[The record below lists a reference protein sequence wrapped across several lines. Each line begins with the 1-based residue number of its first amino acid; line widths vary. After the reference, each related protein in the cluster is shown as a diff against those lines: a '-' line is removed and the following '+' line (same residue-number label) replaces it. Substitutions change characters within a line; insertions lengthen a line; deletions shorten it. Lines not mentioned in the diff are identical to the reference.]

1 MKTAPGAIR
10 PTFILAFTLL
20 VVMLGYGMVLPV
32 MPFYIEKLGA
42 GGRELGWLMACY
54 SLMQLICAPVWG
66 VLSDRIGRKPVLLVG
81 VLGYAI
87 TLFLFGLADSLWM
100 LFLARTLSGVLSS
113 ATMPTALAYIGDH
126 AREQERSRDMGQLGA
141 AMGVGVVVGPLLG
154 GFLSSDTLALPFF
167 VGAGLAFLAFLLVIF
182 VLPESQQSQTTA
194 GAKGALSGAI
204 IRQTITGPSG
214 VLLSLVFVMS
224 FGLTSFQGIAGLYG
238 VDKFAFSTQQV
249 GGMWMVLGAVMI
261 VAQGLLTG
269 PLTRRFGELPVIGGG
284 LAGGA
289 VGFLGMSLAEGYGGT
304 LLALGLFALAMALCG
319 PVLNAAVSRFA
330 GERQG
335 TVMGMTSAANSL
347 GRVVGPLWAGYLYDI
362 NIEYPY
368 WSGAAV
374 LALDLLICL
383 WVWKRLA
390 PPPVA

>member
-1 MKTAPGAIR
+1 MRAALSAIR

-54 SLMQLICAPVWG
+54 SLMQLICAPAWG

-100 LFLARTLSGVLSS
+100 LFLARTLSGILSS

-126 AREQERSRDMGQLGA
+126 ALEQERSRDMGQLGA
-141 AMGVGVVVGPLLG
+141 AMGVGVVIGPLLG
-154 GFLSSDTLALPFF
+154 GFLSSDALALPFF

-182 VLPESQQSQTTA
+182 VLPESHRPQTTA
-194 GAKGALSGAI
+194 GAKGTLSMAV
-204 IRQTITGPSG
+204 IRQTFSGPSG

-269 PLTRRFGELPVIGGG
+269 PMTRRFGELPVIGGG

-289 VGFLGMSLAEGYGGT
+289 AGFLGMSLAGGYGST

-347 GRVVGPLWAGYLYDI
+347 GRVIGPLWAGYLYDI